1 MKDRYIFPAILTYEV
16 KGISIEFPDLPGCLP
31 YADDTYEAIKN
42 AKEALELHL
51 FGIEKDGDAI
61 PDPTD
66 IRDIRLNRDQT
77 VILVEVWMTL
87 VREEMM
93 NKSVNKNLT
102 VPRWLNDIAEK
113 NHINFSQVLQT
124 ALKEYLGLVK
134 K

>member
-1 MKDRYIFPAILTYEV
+1 MKDRYILPVILTYEV

-31 YADDTYEAIKN
+31 YADDTEEAFKN
-42 AKEALELHL
+42 SKEALELHL
-51 FGIEKDGDAI
+51 FGMEEDGDLI
-61 PDPTD
+61 PDPSD
-66 IRDIRLNRDQT
+66 IRDIRLKNDQT
-77 VILVEVWMTL
+77 MILVEVWMTL

>member
-31 YADDTYEAIKN
+31 YADDTDEAIKN

-51 FGIEKDGDAI
+51 FGMEKDGDAI

-66 IRDIRLNRDQT
+66 IRDIRLKKDQT
-77 VILVEVWMTL
+77 IILVEVWMTL